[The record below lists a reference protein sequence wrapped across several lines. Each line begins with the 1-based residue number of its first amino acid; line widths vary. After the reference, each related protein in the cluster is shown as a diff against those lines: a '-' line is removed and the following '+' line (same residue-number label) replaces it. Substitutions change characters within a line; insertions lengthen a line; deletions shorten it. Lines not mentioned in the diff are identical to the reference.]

1 MSPRAARFGAD
12 GEAFDRKREWFQV
25 AVRSL
30 AERRADGGHGM
41 EKKIRKIIGPS
52 GKPTAEQILEMFWL
66 ITGRE
71 ATEEERREVEGTLQG
86 Q

>member
-1 MSPRAARFGAD
+1 
-12 GEAFDRKREWFQV
+12 
-25 AVRSL
+25 
-30 AERRADGGHGM
+30 M

-52 GKPTAEQILEMFWL
+52 GQPTAEQILEMFRL